1 MKFNSDAIDET
12 DVLEENLKP
21 RVESIGGTIEKV
33 QLSGSHIT
41 PCIQVC
47 YAYISHEFA
56 YMHSVFHHPAC
67 TYSVNHCHSVGSFLY
82 IYTKNTHLWVNVV
95 AWRLML

>member
-12 DVLEENLKP
+12 DVLEETLKP

-47 YAYISHEFA
+47 YAYIIHEFA
-56 YMHSVFHHPAC
+56 YMHSVCFVIQHVH
-67 TYSVNHCHSVGSFLY
+67 TL
-82 IYTKNTHLWVNVV
+82 
-95 AWRLML
+95 